1 MKSSF
6 MNEIYELKNEI
17 SFLRSLSDRNERKEP
32 ENSHTINILET
43 KLVFLKKKIF
53 NSTFGA

>member
-1 MKSSF
+1 

-53 NSTFGA
+53 NIFKIFGA